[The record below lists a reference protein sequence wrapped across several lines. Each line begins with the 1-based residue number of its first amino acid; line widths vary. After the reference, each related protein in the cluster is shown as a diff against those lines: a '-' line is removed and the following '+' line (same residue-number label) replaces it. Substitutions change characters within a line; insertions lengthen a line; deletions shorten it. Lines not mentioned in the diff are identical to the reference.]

1 MVQLTEKQK
10 NELKDMLLEYLNGD
24 EIESSGIT
32 HILNRFFPAES
43 RVYTKDSFGKQDYK
57 ILIATGAG
65 KADEAMEVK
74 VGDTVLYNKYAGSEV
89 EVENKK
95 YLIMSQNDILVI
107 L

>member
-65 KADEAMEVK
+65 NTIQGGADIWVNSFLQEIWTTLPDQK
-74 VGDTVLYNKYAGSEV
+74 NWRL
-89 EVENKK
+89 
-95 YLIMSQNDILVI
+95 LIDSK
-107 L
+107 

>member
-1 MVQLTEKQK
+1 MA
-10 NELKDMLLEYLNGD
+10 LKTVLNKLIV
-24 EIESSGIT
+24 EPKEAITKTASGI
-32 HILNRFFPAES
+32 IIP
-43 RVYTKDSFGKQDYK
+43 DSAQEKPQQGVV
-57 ILIATGAG
+57 IATGAG
-65 KADEAMEVK
+65 KSDEAMEVK

>member
-1 MVQLTEKQK
+1 MA
-10 NELKDMLLEYLNGD
+10 LKTVLNKLIV
-24 EIESSGIT
+24 EPKKAVTKTASGI
-32 HILNRFFPAES
+32 IIP
-43 RVYTKDSFGKQDYK
+43 DSAQEKPQQGVV
-57 ILIATGAG
+57 IATGAG

>member
-1 MVQLTEKQK
+1 MA
-10 NELKDMLLEYLNGD
+10 LKTVLNKLIV
-24 EIESSGIT
+24 EPKEAVTKTASGI
-32 HILNRFFPAES
+32 IIP
-43 RVYTKDSFGKQDYK
+43 DSAQEKPQQGVV
-57 ILIATGAG
+57 IATGTG